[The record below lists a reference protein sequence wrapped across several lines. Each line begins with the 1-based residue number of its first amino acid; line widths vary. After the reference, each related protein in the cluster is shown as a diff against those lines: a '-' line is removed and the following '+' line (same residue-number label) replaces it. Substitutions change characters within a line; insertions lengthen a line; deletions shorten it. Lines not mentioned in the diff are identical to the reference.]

1 MVDLLPQT
9 NKDVD
14 NPKRYEGLA
23 WFLNE
28 LALAWIH
35 DRVPRDVQPLPD
47 IWRVFFCAALAYL
60 FRALCIT
67 VIQVP
72 VPSVNTYC
80 APQGDG
86 SFFSLMGRV
95 KKIFW
100 SAGIEQ
106 LRPREL
112 CGDLI
117 VSGHTLTLMTT
128 ILTFKQY
135 APKRFN
141 YFGYFYNVLAVV
153 ALISIMLARK
163 HYSIDIIFGYF
174 VATRIFWTY
183 HSLANSFHQGEL
195 DRNPL
200 SQSWW
205 SFIVKY
211 FESDAPPPHLFLNVL
226 EWPSSCPSKLR
237 WHLSM

>member
-1 MVDLLPQT
+1 MFRFQ
-9 NKDVD
+9 
-14 NPKRYEGLA
+14 GIG

-35 DRVPRDVQPLPD
+35 DRVPRNVDPLPD
-47 IWRVFFCAALAYL
+47 VWFGWFPEVRGAIKITEYIMLFMTINSLIIVICHQHRWVVARRVFFCVALAYT

-86 SFFSLMGRV
+86 SFSSLMGRV

-117 VSGHTLTLMTT
+117 VSGHTLTLMTSVM
-128 ILTFKQY
+128 TFKQY
-135 APKRFN
+135 APKRFT
-141 YFGYFYNVLAVV
+141 YFGQFYSTIKFMGING
-153 ALISIMLARK
+153 IK
-163 HYSIDIIFGYF
+163 IILPKDRHLVECFQCHK
-174 VATRIFWTY
+174 Y
-183 HSLANSFHQGEL
+183 H
-195 DRNPL
+195 
-200 SQSWW
+200 
-205 SFIVKY
+205 
-211 FESDAPPPHLFLNVL
+211 
-226 EWPSSCPSKLR
+226 
-237 WHLSM
+237 